1 MLIIHTI
8 KLTRHHKTELSNIQ
22 KKPPFQDPTFRH
34 WKYEDR
40 KKLVYQISLSNKY
53 YRYFFS
59 RIYVIW
65 LKLSYIH
72 TNSYKIETQVKNVK
86 QSGRPKSVINE
97 KSLNWQ
103 KWDSKCKPSCQKKN
117 SSSIFLIFKKIYIK
131 RSGKFMRGGSLM
143 FWMMNNIKSGCKFL
157 QNYWSWATDVYIVTL
172 DVWLQFYE
180 PERKQVNKIW
190 LTKLSNE
197 PTIARR
203 GKQQNRFCT

>member
-1 MLIIHTI
+1 
-8 KLTRHHKTELSNIQ
+8 
-22 KKPPFQDPTFRH
+22 
-34 WKYEDR
+34 
-40 KKLVYQISLSNKY
+40 
-53 YRYFFS
+53 
-59 RIYVIW
+59 
-65 LKLSYIH
+65 
-72 TNSYKIETQVKNVK
+72 
-86 QSGRPKSVINE
+86 
-97 KSLNWQ
+97 
-103 KWDSKCKPSCQKKN
+103 
-117 SSSIFLIFKKIYIK
+117 
-131 RSGKFMRGGSLM
+131 MRGGSLM